1 MYLLVS
7 PRIYVYIWTRALI
20 SKCRI
25 IPHLVVLY
33 RQASHN
39 IGFAMDS
46 PDGLIVPN
54 IKNVQ
59 NLSVLEIAEEM
70 GRLIKL
76 GEVGKLGQDDITGGT
91 FSLSNIGSVSDS
103 PKQNYFLNIIFLY
116 SSYIIFVNV
125 VFELVLERCYL
136 SLNKFELFCR
146 MQENKF
152 KFFLW

>member
-1 MYLLVS
+1 
-7 PRIYVYIWTRALI
+7 
-20 SKCRI
+20 
-25 IPHLVVLY
+25 
-33 RQASHN
+33 
-39 IGFAMDS
+39 MDS

-136 SLNKFELFCR
+136 SLNKLELFCR
-146 MQENKF
+146 MQDNKF
-152 KFFLW
+152 NFFLW